1 MVVVVVVVFPGVLCV
16 VLRVEVMSVAE
27 TDAPLRMRTRDVVC
41 SYCWK
46 ITL

>member
-1 MVVVVVVVFPGVLCV
+1 MVVVFPSVLCGV

-46 ITL
+46 ITF